1 MVWTGLGVSKLS
13 IQKGNRWEVKRGSGK
28 DLKKSFSKAAT
39 AIIGA
44 SSRQLGSPVDSICSR
59 NSRTIRTF
67 ADLRKIPC
75 MNGPFANNC
84 WSITRTGLGRPLSSS
99 RDRFTPKRLGFSDSE
114 RRNRPVIFDRLF
126 FFAGVFITG
135 LRMKWHRSTPLL
147 LICTRSKPSSVDSMC
162 RKRDIFTANGRSC
175 PINGY
180 GVSSGNVR
188 AQSWKGPWRSH
199 SGIAMFTQVCA
210 VISEPTMI
218 VLNCKVRNST
228 YVFFPRWVL
237 QRDE

>member
-1 MVWTGLGVSKLS
+1 MVWTGFGVFKLS
-13 IQKGNRWEVKRGSGK
+13 IQRGNRWKVKRGSGK

-67 ADLRKIPC
+67 ADLRNIPC
-75 MNGPFANNC
+75 MKGPFANNC
-84 WSITRTGLGRPLSSS
+84 CNITRTGLGRPFSSN
-99 RDRFTPKRLGFSDSE
+99 RDRGTPKRFVFNDNE
-114 RRNRPVIFDRLF
+114 RRNKPVIFDLLF

-135 LRMKWHRSTPLL
+135 LRMKWHKSTPLL
-147 LICTRSKPSSVDSMC
+147 LMCTRSKPSSVDSIC

-180 GVSSGNVR
+180 GGSSGNVR
-188 AQSWKGPWRSH
+188 AQSWKGP
-199 SGIAMFTQVCA
+199 
-210 VISEPTMI
+210 
-218 VLNCKVRNST
+218 
-228 YVFFPRWVL
+228 
-237 QRDE
+237 